1 MLKKQEKQGRP
12 SGGGATSRPAAW
24 DLLDDHLVARVLD
37 ALPVTRIFAAFA
49 DEAHGAVPALFC
61 LCLRAAVP
69 FAVVDALLQDRY
81 RVRPRGDADAQHDSD
96 GAGDGAGARKPLPWP
111 SPWASCCAC
120 LPCCYPYGPA
130 SESGPMRCPRG
141 RLVRVP
147 ARTALRIA
155 AWQWASVVTGCVGAA
170 LRWPS
175 AEDVGPSPALYPQKA
190 AKEDSGHAHDWG
202 AVVRI
207 RSGGCSLIGGW
218 PRDAGTGNY
227 VARPFEHYGAPVRR
241 LTHPWDARIHVDL
254 YDRTRPSATVDADR
268 GGEEEDVQRYL
279 PLAVAR
285 VDDDPVF
292 LVAVYRT
299 AIMAT

>member
-1 MLKKQEKQGRP
+1 MHKEREKQRRP
-12 SGGGATSRPAAW
+12 GGGGATLRSAAW
-24 DLLDDHLVARVLD
+24 DLLDEHTARVLD
-37 ALPVTRIFAAFA
+37 ALPVTRVFAAFT

-81 RVRPRGDADAQHDSD
+81 GVRLCSD
-96 GAGDGAGARKPLPWP
+96 GGGDSQRDSNGANDGAGARKPLPWP
-111 SPWASCCAC
+111 SPWASRCAC
-120 LPCCYPYGPA
+120 LPCCYPYEAGD
-130 SESGPMRCPRG
+130 ESGPMRCPRG
-141 RLVRVP
+141 RLVPVP
-147 ARTALRIA
+147 ARAALRIA
-155 AWQWASVVTGCVGAA
+155 AWQWASAVTGCVGAA

-175 AEDVGPSPALYPQKA
+175 AEDVGPSPALHPQNA
-190 AKEDSGHAHDWG
+190 AKEDSGRAHDWG

-227 VARPFEHYGAPVRR
+227 VARPFGHYGTPVRR

-254 YDRTRPSATVDADR
+254 CDRTEPSATIDGR
-268 GGEEEDVQRYL
+268 EEEDTQKYL

-285 VDDDPVF
+285 VDDDPIF
-292 LVAVYRT
+292 LVAVYQT